1 MPRQARLD
9 APGLLQHV
17 MARGI
22 ERREI
27 FGNDEDRKDFL
38 GRFAFLLEETR
49 TQCYAWA
56 LIPNHFHLLLRT
68 GPVSL
73 KRLMRRLLTGYAGGF
88 NRRHKRCGH
97 LFQNRYKSIVCEE
110 DNYLLELI
118 RYIHLNPLR
127 ADLVEDLDAL
137 EKYPWSGHG
146 VLVGAMENPLV
157 PVLHEKSRISQA
169 FKEQRK
175 FSGLAEK
182 TVDEVLAYFG
192 KNLADARRKYRNFVE
207 KGFALGR
214 RPEFQGGGLFRS
226 SGGKMAA
233 LSELKKGNKEKS
245 DSRVLGGGDFVKAA
259 LRQAEKRF
267 EKKYLPK
274 RPIGEIVEEIAGK
287 AGLSP
292 QSICSKSRTK
302 EICRARALFAYMA
315 VEETGCTCADI
326 ANFLG
331 ISQSSVLN
339 AVKRGK
345 ILFDQS
351 SLQDGIE

>member
-27 FGNDEDRKDFL
+27 FADDEDRRDLL
-38 GRFAFLLEETR
+38 GRIVFVLEESR

-73 KRLMRRLLTGYAGGF
+73 KKTMRRLLTGYAGGF
-88 NRRHKRCGH
+88 NRRHKRSGH

-127 ADLVEDLDAL
+127 THLVEDLDAL
-137 EKYPWSGHG
+137 DKYPWSGHG
-146 VLVGAMENPLV
+146 VLVGTMENPLV
-157 PVLHEKSRISQA
+157 PAVDEKSRIRQA
-169 FKEQRK
+169 SKEQIK

-182 TVDEVLAYFG
+182 TVHDVLECFG
-192 KNLADARRKYRNFVE
+192 GNVGEARRKYRKFVE
-207 KGFALGR
+207 KGVALGR

-226 SGGKMAA
+226 SGGRKAA
-233 LSELKKGNKEKS
+233 LSELKRGNKEKS
-245 DSRVLGGGDFVKAA
+245 DSRVLGCGDFVKAA
-259 LRQAEKRF
+259 LRHAEKGL
-267 EKKYLPK
+267 EKKYRPK
-274 RPIGEIVEEIAGK
+274 RPIG
-287 AGLSP
+287 
-292 QSICSKSRTK
+292 
-302 EICRARALFAYMA
+302 
-315 VEETGCTCADI
+315 
-326 ANFLG
+326 
-331 ISQSSVLN
+331 
-339 AVKRGK
+339 
-345 ILFDQS
+345 
-351 SLQDGIE
+351 